1 MIFFELATGI
11 KFRASYR
18 KEAVC
23 YHEGFVPFTA
33 IKFWYSVHYKYDL
46 KLQFYFKIS
55 CLQLLGSYYF
65 SCARSCIPFPTFYEL
80 KFWCIICSYLDL
92 PDPVRGDASG
102 SLNAQKQYRIIGL
115 SQYQPFR
122 AFSSLLNQVL
132 ADKYLKHPFRL
143 KIAFRDFYPV
153 VPKTP

>member
-1 MIFFELATGI
+1 MAKWIFFWFIKFSLFCITDWNCRLIEVVQYNESLIKWDSSLNMLFFELATGI

-23 YHEGFVPFTA
+23 YHERFVPFTA
-33 IKFWYSVHYKYDL
+33 FKFWYSDHYKYDL

-102 SLNAQKQYRIIGL
+102 SLNRT
-115 SQYQPFR
+115 
-122 AFSSLLNQVL
+122 VL
-132 ADKYLKHPFRL
+132 
-143 KIAFRDFYPV
+143 V
-153 VPKTP
+153 STV